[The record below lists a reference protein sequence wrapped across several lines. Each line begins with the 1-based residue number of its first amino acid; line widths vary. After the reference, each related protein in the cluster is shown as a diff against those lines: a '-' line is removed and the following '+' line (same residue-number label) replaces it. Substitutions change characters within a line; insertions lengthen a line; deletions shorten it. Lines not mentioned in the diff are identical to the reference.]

1 MTKEEWYGLSIAAV
15 LGIVL
20 AMGGSVLA
28 VKGWVIFGPIGT
40 FLLGVLIAY
49 LTMAFIVL
57 LTTRKYK
64 YTKKE

>member
-15 LGIVL
+15 LG
-20 AMGGSVLA
+20 MGGSVLA

-49 LTMAFIVL
+49 LAMAFAIL
-57 LTTRKYK
+57 LTTR
-64 YTKKE
+64 E

>member
-40 FLLGVLIAY
+40 FVLGVLIAY
-49 LTMAFIVL
+49 LAIAFAIL
-57 LTTRKYK
+57 LRIR
-64 YTKKE
+64 E